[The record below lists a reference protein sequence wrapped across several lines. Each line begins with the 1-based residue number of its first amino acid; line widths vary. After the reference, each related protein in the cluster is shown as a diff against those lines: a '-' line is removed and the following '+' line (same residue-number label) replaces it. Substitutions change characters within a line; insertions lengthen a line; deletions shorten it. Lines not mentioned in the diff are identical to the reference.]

1 MVFFISLQFDCP
13 LTHNMWLKGPS
24 GKGAAPLVD
33 EANVE
38 DAITCQ
44 KPRNFKRVHPEFFKC
59 NGNIIERTRTADRK
73 ESDSTNA
80 LQQENALTLSKMEPM
95 ENARAPKRR
104 LKIVHAHNTQGEENY
119 QKIYLVSNIN
129 FNSIV
134 EASNLIYT
142 RLRIFMNIYSAF
154 WKYPTI
160 CFFRKKQWK
169 LFRRPDSHRTIVP
182 RGCVSKSSH
191 GRERAQCQ
199 SFIQYHCKLALSNLN
214 IQNLEVRC

>member
-1 MVFFISLQFDCP
+1 M
-13 LTHNMWLKGPS
+13 
-24 GKGAAPLVD
+24 D

-119 QKIYLVSNIN
+119 LKIYFKHQFQFHCGSLQFNLYKVENFYEYILSILKISNN
-129 FNSIV
+129 MF
-134 EASNLIYT
+134 L
-142 RLRIFMNIYSAF
+142 
-154 WKYPTI
+154 
-160 CFFRKKQWK
+160 
-169 LFRRPDSHRTIVP
+169 
-182 RGCVSKSSH
+182 
-191 GRERAQCQ
+191 
-199 SFIQYHCKLALSNLN
+199 
-214 IQNLEVRC
+214 